1 MKSEELNEL
10 LDTAIYKE
18 IASQAFYIAG
28 QSTTEDPGA
37 KIMMKELA
45 GEEQKHSEIL
55 KNLKNKGIKP
65 SKWHGENVPDLR
77 ISEYLTGGDTL
88 EGAGL
93 QDTLIFAIKREQ
105 QSIEF
110 YSKLMGLM
118 RDEIAKS
125 MCERLVHE
133 ELKHKYKL
141 EMFYDDLFY
150 GEN

>member
-1 MKSEELNEL
+1 MSDELTEL
-10 LDTAIYKE
+10 LESAIYKE

-28 QSTTEDPGA
+28 QSRTDDPGA
-37 KIMMKELA
+37 KALMKELA
-45 GEEQKHSEIL
+45 EEELKHSQLL
-55 KNLKNKGIKP
+55 KRFKTEKLNQ
-65 SKWHGENVPDLR
+65 SKRRWDEVPNLR
-77 ISEYLTGGDTL
+77 ISEYLTAGDTL

-125 MCERLVHE
+125 ICERLVHE

-141 EMFYDDLFY
+141 EMFYDGLFY